1 MAQKDETPMERYLRH
16 QKEVAKL
23 HETREKLDERIAKRE
38 KALQEERDGLYI
50 AMIQSASIGLDDLQ
64 QIVQERIKQST
75 STAPAE
81 TTTKKEA
88 KKDEET

>member
-1 MAQKDETPMERYLRH
+1 MERYLRH

-64 QIVQERIKQST
+64 QIVQERMKQST
-75 STAPAE
+75 SKAPAE
-81 TTTKKEA
+81 PTTKKEA

>member
-16 QKEVAKL
+16 QKEVVKL

-64 QIVQERIKQST
+64 QIVQERMKQST
-75 STAPAE
+75 SKAPAE
-81 TTTKKEA
+81 PTTKKEA

>member
-1 MAQKDETPMERYLRH
+1 MERYLRH

-23 HETREKLDERIAKRE
+23 HETREKLDERIEKRE

-64 QIVQERIKQST
+64 QIVQERMKQST

-88 KKDEET
+88 KKDEEN